1 VVVVQLEREWLTI
14 LQEGLEAQA
23 AEKQL
28 QQAVAQEAKKALP
41 LIVVINQKVVEVRQE
56 IVMHNNKGE
65 VPFLL
70 SSFVYY
76 KRGQ

>member
-1 VVVVQLEREWLTI
+1 MVVVQLEREWLTI